1 MKKISVITLITVI
14 ISLFYN
20 IRVNAVTFTPGD
32 TIHSEAAYLINLDT
46 DSVIYEK
53 NSEKQEYPASLTK
66 IMTAILVIENVP
78 DLKNTMIEAPA
89 YVFDELYMT
98 GASTADFRPYETA
111 SAQDLMY
118 GMLLQSACE
127 AASILGNHVGGNSI
141 SNFVDMMNAKAKEIG
156 AVNTNFV
163 NAHGLFD
170 SNQYTTAKDMALI
183 TKYAMKLPKFKE
195 IVSTYSY
202 QIAPS
207 NKHTEARTV
216 THTNLM
222 MSKTSEYYY
231 PNVRGIKTGTLDES
245 GRCLITYASKDGYNY
260 LLVVMNA
267 PLKDEDGNNVYY
279 NFTDTKALYEWAF
292 TNFSYT
298 SLLSKTEAIGE
309 VSVNFS
315 DGKDYVLVNPSE
327 DFSALW
333 PSTVDPST
341 IQRVIDLKEEADAP
355 IEKGQKLG
363 TMELKAGGETLTKV
377 DLIAAGSVKRSD
389 LKYNLYLAKKF
400 TSSLWFKIAVG
411 AIIAFIIFYIFV
423 FIAIN
428 RKKKKRKIKHVNKKR
443 QF

>member
-1 MKKISVITLITVI
+1 MKKISVITLIAVI

-78 DLKNTMIEAPA
+78 DLKNTMIDAPG
-89 YVFDELYMT
+89 YIFDELYMT

-127 AASILGNHVGGNSI
+127 AASILGDYVGGNSI

-170 SNQYTTAKDMALI
+170 PNQYTTAKDMALI
-183 TKYAMKLPKFKE
+183 TKYAMKLPKFNE

-207 NKHTEARTV
+207 NKHAEARTI

-231 PNVRGIKTGTLDES
+231 VNVRGIKTGTLDES
-245 GRCLITYASKDGYNY
+245 GRCLITSASKDGYNY

-267 PLKDEDGNNVYY
+267 PLNDEDGNKVFY

-315 DGKDYVLVNPSE
+315 DDKDYVLVNPSE

-341 IQRVIDLKEEADAP
+341 IQRVIDLKEEVDAP

-377 DLIAAGSVKRSD
+377 DLIAADSVKRSD

-400 TSSLWFKIAVG
+400 TSSFWFKLAVG

-423 FIAIN
+423 FIMIN
-428 RKKKKRKIKHVNKKR
+428 RKKKRRKIKHVNKKR